1 MNPLLALHPSFF
13 EREIF
18 AVDRH
23 FAKNA
28 RTLRGVLRSVV
39 ESKKEALKKGEVG
52 EEAKFDVVT
61 LLLQDES
68 YTNIEHMIDD
78 ALIAVVFGASAV
90 ATVTTNLITSLLHE
104 PEVLA
109 KLRAEIG
116 PFMEEVKDNISE
128 KLTLER
134 VAENEYVKLCFQ
146 EALRRD
152 TGRAQSSTVC
162 LTKDA
167 RIGGIDFRAGDPF
180 VIMIRAM

>member
-104 PEVLA
+104 PEALT
-109 KLRAEIG
+109 KLRAELCRLPRKKNNSGMIELYTKADMVAG
-116 PFMEEVKDNISE
+116 ITMSDGR
-128 KLTLER
+128 KLSIPSPNLADD
-134 VAENEYVKLCFQ
+134 VMMSL
-146 EALRRD
+146 
-152 TGRAQSSTVC
+152 
-162 LTKDA
+162 
-167 RIGGIDFRAGDPF
+167 
-180 VIMIRAM
+180 